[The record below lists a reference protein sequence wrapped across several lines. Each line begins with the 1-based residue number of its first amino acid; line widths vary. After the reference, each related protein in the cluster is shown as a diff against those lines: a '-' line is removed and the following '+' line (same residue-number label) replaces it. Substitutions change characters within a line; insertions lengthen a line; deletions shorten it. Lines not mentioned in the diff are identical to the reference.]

1 MKTNNKAVFRSVSI
15 SSANYIV
22 CRICAVDEYSSSEIS
37 QMAMHHILLRLGL
50 CALFLEPAAF
60 CI

>member
-22 CRICAVDEYSSSEIS
+22 CRICAVDEYSSPEIS
-37 QMAMHHILLRLGL
+37 QMAMLRLGL